1 MRQRSI
7 HQLQR
12 IFIAI
17 SFLVLLAIGVI
28 VARALGY
35 GVMSEDG
42 VPAQRFVWA
51 VFNKHIALIS
61 GHAGNDSG
69 ATCEDTTGSVTL
81 KEADVVAEVAQRVG
95 RRLTQ
100 AGASVTILE
109 EFDPRLDDLAV
120 DILLSIHAD
129 SCIDSSG
136 FKVARSS
143 SSSIA
148 ETDDHLVAC
157 LEGNYHTATQLAT
170 SPDTITH
177 NMTEYHAWQKI
188 ASTTPAAI
196 IEIGFLGGDQELLT
210 KHRAWVAR
218 GISDGILC
226 FLTNQPTSQSQP

>member
-7 HQLQR
+7 HHLQR

-17 SFLVLLAIGVI
+17 SFLVLLAIALI

-51 VFNKHIALIS
+51 IFNKHIALIS

-69 ATCEDTTGSVTL
+69 ATCEDANGVVTL
-81 KEADVVAEVAQRVG
+81 KEADVVAEVAKRV
-95 RRLTQ
+95 RSRMAQ
-100 AGASVTILE
+100 AGATVTLLE
-109 EFDPRLDDLAV
+109 EFDPQLDHLEADM
-120 DILLSIHAD
+120 LLSIHAD
-129 SCIDSSG
+129 SCIETSG
-136 FKVARSS
+136 FKVARSITS
-143 SSSIA
+143 QIPD
-148 ETDDHLVAC
+148 TDDRLVSC
-157 LEGNYHTATQLAT
+157 LEESYRTTTQLAMNL
-170 SPDTITH
+170 DTITH

-188 ASTTPAAI
+188 APTTPAAI

-210 KHRAWVAR
+210 KHRALVAK

-226 FLTNQPTSQSQP
+226 FLTNQPISQP

>member
-1 MRQRSI
+1 M
-7 HQLQR
+7 
-12 IFIAI
+12 
-17 SFLVLLAIGVI
+17 LLAIGLI

-69 ATCEDTTGSVTL
+69 ATCEDADGTVTL

-95 RRLTQ
+95 KRLTQ

-109 EFDPRLDDLAV
+109 EFDPRLDNLEV
-120 DILLSIHAD
+120 DTLLSIHAD
-129 SCIDSSG
+129 SCIDNSG
-136 FKVARSS
+136 FKVAHSS
-143 SSSIA
+143 SSQISEI
-148 ETDDHLVAC
+148 DDRLVAC
-157 LEGNYHTATQLAT
+157 LEDTYHTATKLAT
-170 SPDTITH
+170 NPDTITH

-188 ASTTPAAI
+188 APTTPAAI

-210 KHRAWVAR
+210 KHRAWAAK

-226 FLTNQPTSQSQP
+226 FLTNQPTSQP